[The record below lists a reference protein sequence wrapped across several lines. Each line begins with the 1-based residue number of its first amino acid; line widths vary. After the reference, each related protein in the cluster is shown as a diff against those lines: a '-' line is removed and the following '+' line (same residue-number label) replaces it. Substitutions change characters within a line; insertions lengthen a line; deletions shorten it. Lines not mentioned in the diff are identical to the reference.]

1 VLFVDP
7 FNQLCYGRG
16 GFRRAG
22 DLDAGNRVFAVL
34 AISAV
39 VTGSALAQEPAIE
52 AVLDTYA
59 DIALAGYEDSLT
71 TAKALDAAIDAFIAE
86 DFGRAELNLATMDP
100 SLVFHR
106 RALGDADRTAEAH
119 ERPAPAL
126 DPAPRF

>member
-7 FNQLCYGRG
+7 INQLCFGAAALDG
-16 GFRRAG
+16 QEILMRATG
-22 DLDAGNRVFAVL
+22 YFAVL
-34 AISAV
+34 AIGEV

-71 TAKALDAAIDAFIAE
+71 TAKALDAAIDAFNAE

>member
-1 VLFVDP
+1 MLIRSISFVTGAAAFDG
-7 FNQLCYGRG
+7 QEILI
-16 GFRRAG
+16 RATG
-22 DLDAGNRVFAVL
+22 YFAVL
-34 AISAV
+34 AIGEV